1 MFLAT
6 TLKAKVALLLTSAVV
21 ASAGTVATI
30 KAVKHHQNSVAT
42 ASVPMPSAGP
52 TEMPGPTGATSNA
65 SSIVDTTA
73 STVEQKTAYQAVQY
87 RPAQYQQPGYAPSQ
101 YPPYQTYQ
109 PAPGYQP
116 AQPGY
121 GYSGSSYYTGGTIA
135 LLNDQQLDQLLSPVA
150 LYPDPLI
157 AEMLPAATYPDDLA
171 AAAVWVR
178 YNPTAPDYVIEQQP
192 WEDSVKAV
200 AHSPSVLTWMASNME
215 WTRTLGSAVT
225 YQQGDVMNSIQRLRS
240 QAYSAGSLMDTPQQV
255 IVMQDRQI
263 CIVPATSEI
272 VYVPVY
278 DWRTV
283 YVSRP
288 RTPITFFAGLRIGSW
303 LDNDCDWNDRFIT
316 VGARWDRGWDH
327 RWDHDRNARQTAV
340 IVRNAGDR
348 RDNDRRDDD
357 RRDNRADEV
366 NRTTVNR
373 TVNNTA
379 VNNTT
384 VNTRTVQVGGTAWRR
399 NEAKAAPTLPAT
411 VKPAGRGEAS
421 VQTKVRGSDGNRT
434 AAPVPA
440 PKAQTPPQRKVVAP
454 KVEPK
459 PAPVA
464 TPKAVEPKVI
474 EPKPEPK
481 VAPKV
486 IVPSPTPKAEPKIEP
501 KPEPQAAEQ
510 IKPVPRVVVPNE
522 VRPGANPAGRGEAN
536 RGENNRGRAAAPQA
550 NREGRDGRGNS
561 DSDNNGNDGRGRG
574 NR

>member
-1 MFLAT
+1 
-6 TLKAKVALLLTSAVV
+6 
-21 ASAGTVATI
+21 
-30 KAVKHHQNSVAT
+30 
-42 ASVPMPSAGP
+42 MPSAGP
-52 TEMPGPTGATSNA
+52 AEMAAPAAAGSLAPSGG
-65 SSIVDTTA
+65 TA
-73 STVEQKTAYQAVQY
+73 EEAAAYQNVQY
-87 RPAQYQQPGYAPSQ
+87 QPVQYQPAQYQQPGYAASP

-135 LLNDQQLDQLLSPVA
+135 LLNDQQLDQLLSPIA

-171 AAAVWVR
+171 AAAAWVR
-178 YNPTAPDYVIEQQP
+178 YNPAAPDYVIEQQP
-192 WEDSVKAV
+192 WEESVKAI
-200 AHSPSVLTWMASNME
+200 AHSPSVLTWMASNAE

-240 QAYSAGSLMDTPQQV
+240 QAYAAGSLIDTPQQV

-263 CIVPATSEI
+263 CIVPATPEI

-373 TVNNTA
+373 TTVNNTT

-399 NEAKAAPTLPAT
+399 NDAKAAPTLPAT
-411 VKPAGRGEAS
+411 VKPAGRGEVS
-421 VQTKVRGSDGNRT
+421 VQTKVRGGEASRT
-434 AAPVPA
+434 AAPAPA
-440 PKAQTPPQRKVVAP
+440 PKAQTPQRNVITP

-464 TPKAVEPKVI
+464 APKAVEPKVI

-481 VAPKV
+481 AAPKV
-486 IVPSPTPKAEPKIEP
+486 IVPSPTPKAEPKIESKPLPQAVEQP
-501 KPEPQAAEQ
+501 KPA
-510 IKPVPRVVVPNE
+510 PRVVVPNE
-522 VRPGANPAGRGEAN
+522 VRPGAIPAGRGEAN
-536 RGENNRGRAAAPQA
+536 RGENGRGRGAAPQA
-550 NREGRDGRGNS
+550 NRGGRDNRGNS
-561 DSDNNGNDGRGRG
+561 DSDDNEGRGRG